1 MHLTLS
7 NKNVLKGGEV
17 YAAIDVPEGC
27 NLIIDGNG
35 SLEATGADSA
45 GIGASRQSGGT
56 LGEITIHGGNIEA
69 YGSGMSA
76 GIGGTKEGDTG
87 TITITGGTIYA
98 EGGTGS
104 YSSERLNR
112 YSGAGIGGGAYGCV
126 DKIYTWRGYHSTGW
140 IYHMG
145 TWLSCAGNR
154 LWLRREAYS
163 RRL

>member
-1 MHLTLS
+1 MRNGAVLHLTLS
-7 NKNVLKGGEV
+7 GNNVLKGGEIC
-17 YAAIDVPEGC
+17 AAIDVPKGC
-27 NLIIDGNG
+27 TLIIEGTG

-45 GIGASRQSGGT
+45 GIGASRQGGGT
-56 LGEITIHGGNIEA
+56 LGEITIHGGDIKA

-104 YSSERLNR
+104 YSGERFDR

-126 DKIYTWRGYHSTGW
+126 EKIYIRGGDITAQGGYTTWGSGHFCKRDQQ
-140 IYHMG
+140 
-145 TWLSCAGNR
+145 
-154 LWLRREAYS
+154 
-163 RRL
+163 